1 MRNAWDRLR
10 PLPGGRRLFSAFL
23 GVLVP
28 YTGTIKPRVLELRPG
43 YAKVQLRERR
53 RVRNHLNSVHA
64 IAQMNLAEIASGLA
78 MMYGLPDHA
87 RGIVTALSIE
97 YLKKARGILTAE
109 CECTIPDASEQREHV
124 LQTVVWDE
132 AGDVVARATARWLVG
147 PRTVAARDSALE
159 TSVVARGASE
169 APTG

>member
-1 MRNAWDRLR
+1 MRNAWNRLR
-10 PLPGGRRLFSAFL
+10 PLPGGRRLFSTFL

-64 IAQMNLAEIASGLA
+64 IAQMNLAEVASGLA

-97 YLKKARGILTAE
+97 YLKKARGTLTAE
-109 CECTIPDASEQREHV
+109 AVLDPPRTNDRREYEFESTIRDASGE
-124 LQTVVWDE
+124 
-132 AGDVVARATARWLVG
+132 VVAQAKARWLIG
-147 PRTVAARDSALE
+147 PIE
-159 TSVVARGASE
+159 
-169 APTG
+169 